1 MEIEAKYRP
10 LMEVTAKQLEGLD
23 LGAYKLA
30 KRVKH
35 EIHDTLFDTESL
47 AIIEQKHALRV
58 RRDGEQFILTLK
70 GPNKT
75 EGGTHRRE
83 EWEVIL
89 SNENH
94 APEDWPQQIRQ
105 RVHALVGEGALQEIG
120 TIDNSRRTWDI
131 YRKKKCVAELAL
143 DKGMIRAN
151 DLELPMHEIEVE
163 LKKKGKEQDL
173 AAIVEFLKRQL
184 PMVPESRSKSQ
195 RGLALI
201 KGENA
206 VTLPLQ
212 AAIDATP
219 MEAGALLAEA
229 GRSIL
234 AKHLQSL
241 FYYLPIAREGS
252 DPEGVHK
259 SRVSMRRMRSVLEV
273 MGQTVYEPEVVREL
287 RKGLKGLA
295 GIMGNVR
302 DADVFLIAFDK
313 YAEELTPEERAGL
326 EPLYQMQYQRR
337 DAGRKAM
344 LKTLDKPKTA
354 RFLARLT
361 NFVTTPAEGVQL
373 RKNNA
378 YAIAPHQVRHLAGSI
393 LWQCYERVRSY
404 ELVLATCPLDTVH
417 RLRIEVKRLR
427 YNIELFRDGMNKKQ
441 VKRLLEIVR
450 DVQEHLGDLNDADVA
465 VILLTEAIK
474 AHPDNE
480 AIQAYYQSRL
490 DIREELF
497 QSAPEAL
504 TPLFDFS
511 FRQQVAKMLAQL

>member
-10 LMEVTAKQLEGLD
+10 LVQVRAKQLEALD
-23 LGAYKLA
+23 LGAYKLG

-70 GPNKT
+70 GPSKT
-75 EGGTHRRE
+75 EGATHRRE
-83 EWEVIL
+83 EWEVAL
-89 SNENH
+89 SNGNH
-94 APEDWPQQIRQ
+94 APEAWPGKIRK
-105 RVHALVGEGALQEIG
+105 RVHALVGEEALQEIA
-120 TIDNSRRTWDI
+120 TIDNNRRTWDI

-143 DKGMIRAN
+143 DRGIIQAN
-151 DLELPMHEIEVE
+151 GSQLPMHEIEVE

-173 AAIVEFLKRQL
+173 AAIVELLKYNL

-195 RGLALI
+195 RGFALI
-201 KGENA
+201 RGDD
-206 VTLPLQ
+206 VTSFPLQ

-273 MGQTVYEPEVVREL
+273 MGKTVYEPEVVREL
-287 RKGLKGLA
+287 RKGLKKLA

-313 YAEELTPEERAGL
+313 YAEDLTAEERAGL

-337 DAGRKAM
+337 DSGRKAM
-344 LKTLDKPKTA
+344 LKTLDKPNTA

-361 NFVTTPAEGVQL
+361 HFVTTPGEGVQL
-373 RKNNA
+373 RKNHE

-393 LWQCYERVRSY
+393 LWQCYESVRSY
-404 ELVLATCPLDTVH
+404 EPVLATCPLDTVH

-427 YNIELFRDGMNKKQ
+427 YNIELFQNAMDKKE
-441 VKRLLEIVR
+441 VKRLLGIVR

-474 AHPDNE
+474 EHPDNQ
-480 AIQAYYQSRL
+480 AIRAYYQSRL
-490 DIREELF
+490 DIRQELF

-504 TPLFDFS
+504 SPLFDLS
-511 FRQQVAKMLAQL
+511 FRQQIAGMLAQL